1 MEWILFI
8 LIHIFSGFQILH
20 SILIYGFSAIL
31 EWENRNLSGHYFIK
45 TSKIDYFHPN
55 DCTYFNCLH
64 RLTLSFLLLKPLSS
78 ISFSGKY
85 VLKNTGYKK
94 CIETGQDWCA

>member
-20 SILIYGFSAIL
+20 STLIYGFSAIL
-31 EWENRNLSGHYFIK
+31 ELENRNLSGHYFIK

-64 RLTLSFLLLKPLSS
+64 RFPQASIS